1 MISEDQLKRV
11 AAWSRELTPAEIEVA
26 RAGITERSY
35 GTGETVFMR
44 GDKFDYWA
52 GMVSGLARM
61 GGVSRD
67 GKETSLAGLTAGA
80 WFGEGSVL
88 KNEPRRYDVVALRDS
103 RVALMERSAFM
114 WLFENSVG
122 FNRFLVRQLNERLG
136 QFIGMLE
143 VNRTLERHLPACP
156 EHCLAVQPDPLS
168 GINRASGDHPGGN
181 RRALRHVAPER
192 QPRAEPAGEGGT
204 AAARIWRRH
213 DSQYRSAARIWRLRR
228 DGAGPVSPHWPGR
241 APATD
246 PRASTPRSPTS
257 R

>member
-1 MISEDQLKRV
+1 MANGAAGFGIMISEDQLKRV
-11 AAWSRELTPAEIEVA
+11 AAWSRELTEAEIEVA

-35 GTGETVFMR
+35 RTGETVFMR
-44 GDKFDYWA
+44 GDTFGYWA

-114 WLFENSVG
+114 WLFENSVS

-143 VNRTLERHLPACP
+143 VNRTLDATARLARSIASLFNPILYPESTAHLEITQEEIGA
-156 EHCLAVQPDPLS
+156 LS
-168 GINRASGDHPGGN
+168 GMSRQNANRALNRLEKEGLLRLEYGGVTI
-181 RRALRHVAPER
+181 LDVE
-192 QPRAEPAGEGGT
+192 
-204 AAARIWRRH
+204 
-213 DSQYRSAARIWRLRR
+213 RLRGYG
-228 DGAGPVSPHWPGR
+228 D
-241 APATD
+241 
-246 PRASTPRSPTS
+246 
-257 R
+257 

>member
-35 GTGETVFMR
+35 GTGESVFMR

-88 KNEPRRYDVVALRDS
+88 KNELRRYDVVAL
-103 RVALMERSAFM
+103 MERAAFM

-143 VNRTLERHLPACP
+143 VNRTLDATARLARSIASLFNPILYPESTAHLEITQEEIGA
-156 EHCLAVQPDPLS
+156 LS
-168 GINRASGDHPGGN
+168 GMSRQNANRALNRLEKEGLLRLEYGGVTILN
-181 RRALRHVAPER
+181 VE
-192 QPRAEPAGEGGT
+192 
-204 AAARIWRRH
+204 
-213 DSQYRSAARIWRLRR
+213 RLRGYG
-228 DGAGPVSPHWPGR
+228 D
-241 APATD
+241 
-246 PRASTPRSPTS
+246 
-257 R
+257 